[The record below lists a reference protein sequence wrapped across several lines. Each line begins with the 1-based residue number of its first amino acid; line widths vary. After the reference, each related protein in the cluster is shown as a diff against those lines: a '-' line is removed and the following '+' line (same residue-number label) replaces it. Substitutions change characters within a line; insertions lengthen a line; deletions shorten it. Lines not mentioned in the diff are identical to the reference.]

1 MKPRSLS
8 ITSFRPAF
16 TLIELLTVIA
26 IIGILAAILIPTVG
40 AVRKK
45 AAQAKAQSGL
55 RQIGQTFYTY
65 SQDNKGYFPKPGG
78 NRLVLNSNGNPNTAY
93 NDFSWDAELV
103 RYWNIPFVHATESGY
118 EEMPKPG
125 GFVSLDAEGFMK
137 HPLDTR
143 KRDDATRGVRSWG
156 MNLAFQAKGPWRIE
170 RMKKPLSKTI
180 LVSGAMT
187 DDGTIFFIAS
197 GSGAGIDS
205 SWQLNGENIKPGLD
219 FYKNGKADYLMAD
232 GHIMV
237 TTPADAKNNPQ
248 FYWTVY

>member
-1 MKPRSLS
+1 MKPLSPAAPALRS
-8 ITSFRPAF
+8 AF

-40 AVRKK
+40 AVRRK
-45 AAQAKAQSGL
+45 AAQAKAQSSL
-55 RQIGQTFYTY
+55 RQIGQAFYTY

-78 NRLVLNSNGNPNTAY
+78 NRLVLNSNGSANTAY
-93 NDFSWDAELV
+93 NDFSWDAELI
-103 RYWNIPFVHATESGY
+103 RYFNVPFIHATETGY

-125 GFVSLDAEGFMK
+125 GFVSPDAEGFMK

-143 KRDDATRGVRSWG
+143 KGGDPTRAARTWG

-170 RMKKPLSKTI
+170 KMKKPLSKTI

-187 DDGTIFFIAS
+187 DDGVIFYAAS
-197 GSGAGIDS
+197 GSGAGIDAG
-205 SWQLNGENIKPGLD
+205 WQLSGETIKPGLD
-219 FYKNGKADYLMAD
+219 FYKNGKVDYLMAD
-232 GHIMV
+232 AHILV

-248 FYWTVY
+248 YYWTVY